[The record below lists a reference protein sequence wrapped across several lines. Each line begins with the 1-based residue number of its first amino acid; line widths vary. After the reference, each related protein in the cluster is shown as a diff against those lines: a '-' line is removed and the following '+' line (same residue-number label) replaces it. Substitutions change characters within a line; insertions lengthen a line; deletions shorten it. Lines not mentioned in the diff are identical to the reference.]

1 MSSDEDPGLLASR
14 AKLQTN
20 FTSFGM
26 VPCLF
31 TYESSTD
38 IATLVSEDDE
48 HHYFAAPLGELGAV
62 KYTRGESRLVFT
74 VDGHKYRLVFQ
85 SGGNI
90 LASTAARRLL
100 GRGVAGRIVSNN
112 GYNDWFL
119 LLQQRGQ
126 IG

>member
-1 MSSDEDPGLLASR
+1 
-14 AKLQTN
+14 
-20 FTSFGM
+20 M

-31 TYESSTD
+31 TYEPSTD
-38 IATLVSEDDE
+38 TATLVSEDDE
-48 HHYFAAPLGELGAV
+48 HHYFEVPLRDLGSV

-90 LASTAARRLL
+90 LASTAARLL
-100 GRGVAGRIVSNN
+100 GRSVAGRVVSNN
-112 GYNDWFL
+112 GYDEWFAL
-119 LLQQRGQ
+119 LRQRGQ

>member
-1 MSSDEDPGLLASR
+1 M
-14 AKLQTN
+14 
-20 FTSFGM
+20 
-26 VPCLF
+26 
-31 TYESSTD
+31 
-38 IATLVSEDDE
+38 
-48 HHYFAAPLGELGAV
+48 
-62 KYTRGESRLVFT
+62 FT

-126 IG
+126 ID